1 MKRPS
6 WFFSLLG
13 IISNKKNI
21 ANGEKWQGRSNA
33 YSRSSP
39 TGEVFNHQKREN
51 EPLLQVKGT
60 LFRYTWRKATPEV
73 PNYITV
79 NGVCNPVLQPFL
91 FCMSKKPKKFTSGSA
106 CISANDTFLERRG
119 LVWFLLFS
127 VSVGGSNAMQLCSD
141 FFHYSLE
148 WSSWGMVCLRM
159 RLFGYQTRGVK
170 GIFSISNY
178 VLTA

>member
-33 YSRSSP
+33 YSRSAP

-141 FFHYSLE
+141 FFP
-148 WSSWGMVCLRM
+148 
-159 RLFGYQTRGVK
+159 LFFRVEFLGNGLSKDEAFWLPNK
-170 GIFSISNY
+170 GSKGDLFY
-178 VLTA
+178 